1 MKLKVKDYENLVKD
15 TTTHAVLNTDM
26 TSLQSYKKHRE
37 KQKQRDNEIEHL
49 KEDVAEIKNILQ
61 LLVEKIK

>member
-1 MKLKVKDYENLVKD
+1 MKLKVQDNENLVKD
-15 TTTHAVLNTDM
+15 TITHAVLNTDK
-26 TSLQSYKKHRE
+26 TSLQSYKEHRK